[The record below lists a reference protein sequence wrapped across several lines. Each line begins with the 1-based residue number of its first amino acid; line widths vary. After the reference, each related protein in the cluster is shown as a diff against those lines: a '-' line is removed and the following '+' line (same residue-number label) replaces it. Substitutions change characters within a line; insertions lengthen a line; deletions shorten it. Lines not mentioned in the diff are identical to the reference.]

1 MDERTEAEGP
11 SRLEAKRARRVER
24 LVRAA
29 ARVFAENGY
38 EGANFDLIGAV
49 LDLRGPSLYHYFPSK
64 EELFLRCVR
73 KSAEEVFVRLREIV
87 ARDDPPAARLRALFH
102 DQVLI
107 EVRDYPEFVPLF
119 FKTQLPIPELADTVL
134 ALRREHATIFE
145 GVAERMRAETG
156 ADRKDVRI
164 WLGSAFGALTYLPE
178 WYNPRG
184 RIGVAE
190 LADKLADLL
199 ITPFSALG

>member
-1 MDERTEAEGP
+1 MGKRKAAAPE
-11 SRLEAKRARRVER
+11 SRLEAKRAQRVER

-29 ARVFAENGY
+29 ARIFAENGY
-38 EGANFDLIGAV
+38 EGANFDLIGAE
-49 LDLRGPSLYHYFPSK
+49 LDLRGPSLYHYFASK

-73 KSAEEVFVRLREIV
+73 NSAAEVFVRLREIV
-87 ARDDPPAARLRALFH
+87 ARDAPPATRLRELFH
-102 DQVLI
+102 EQVLI

-119 FKTQLPIPELADTVL
+119 FKTQLPIPELAETVL

-145 GVAERMRAETG
+145 GVAEQLRTGTG

-164 WLGSAFGALTYLPE
+164 WLGNAFGALTYLPE

-184 RIGVAE
+184 RIGIAE

-199 ITPFSALG
+199 IAPFIASD